1 MNRLTYNINE
11 YPFRDI
17 ICNILDTKSLDKIH
31 KENHFENYELFSREK
46 DQSTKYHKLY
56 YDNCKERILDLYDK
70 FVLNIIRPLYDEEI
84 VYQKIPTFRLHFPG
98 NIAVGEYHKDKWY
111 RDKKWHE
118 EVCELNYYLPFTKA
132 YGTNTIWVESEEDKG
147 DFSPMSVEYG
157 ECIQWNGSNLTHG
170 NKQNKTNT
178 TRISVDFRIM
188 PYSKYKPS
196 NHGAIN
202 TKVEF
207 ALGGYYKTT
216 KNEL

>member
-1 MNRLTYNINE
+1 MKKINYSTKD
-11 YPFRDI
+11 YPFANI
-17 ICNILDTKSLDKIH
+17 ISNILDTSNLAKIH
-31 KENHFENYELFSREK
+31 EEDHFEGYDVFKREE
-46 DQSTKYHKLY
+46 DQGTKYHKLY
-56 YDNCKERILDLYDK
+56 YNNCKEQILELYDK
-70 FVLNIIRPLYDEEI
+70 FILNVIRPLYDEEI

-111 RDKKWHE
+111 RDKDWHE

-147 DFSPMSVEYG
+147 DYKAMDVEYG
-157 ECIQWNGSNLTHG
+157 ECIQWNGANLTHG
-170 NKQNKTNT
+170 NKQNLTNT
-178 TRISVDFRIM
+178 TRVSVDFRII

-207 ALGGYYKTT
+207 AIGGYYKTT